1 MSESKA
7 ELLINVAEEVHE
19 DESISHASKY
29 SLSSY
34 VSNST
39 TGAKK
44 KVVDTAMMN
53 KHLSNKLNKVIIL
66 LDKSKNKNRYQNR
79 IIVVC

>member
-1 MSESKA
+1 M
-7 ELLINVAEEVHE
+7 INVAEEAHE
-19 DESISHASKY
+19 DESISHASMY

-44 KVVDTAMMN
+44 KVVDTTMMN
-53 KHLSNKLNKVIIL
+53 KHLSNKLNKVRVL
-66 LDKSKNKNRYQNR
+66 LDKSKKME
-79 IIVVC
+79 IDIKIGSS